1 VGTLVFRCTAYL
13 LSKMAVK
20 MVMPT
25 MPPRARALM
34 LIVPA
39 VPRRKEGT
47 ERARATTAKELC
59 ESSVLDE
66 RMGREG
72 GAYLE

>member
-1 VGTLVFRCTAYL
+1 
-13 LSKMAVK
+13 

-47 ERARATTAKELC
+47 ERVRATTANELC
-59 ESSVLDE
+59 EPSVLDE
-66 RMGREG
+66 RMGRKG
-72 GAYLE
+72 GVHTWNDSGDRCCDAEQG

>member
-1 VGTLVFRCTAYL
+1 
-13 LSKMAVK
+13 MAVK
-20 MVMPT
+20 IVMPTMPT

-47 ERARATTAKELC
+47 ERVRATTARIFV
-59 ESSVLDE
+59 S
-66 RMGREG
+66 
-72 GAYLE
+72 